1 MSDNDNRWRDKKE
14 FLDGCL
20 RCLEMVAADKLANG
34 NYLENEL
41 IHFKLHPGWASWD
54 VLRGK
59 ARSKNWKFQNPSLAW
74 ADLIPLEPEPSETEH
89 EPQIAEPFSETRTEN
104 SNSV

>member
-20 RCLEMVAADKLANG
+20 EMVAADKLANG
-34 NYLENEL
+34 NYLETEL
-41 IHFKLHPGWASWD
+41 THFKLHPGWASWK

-59 ARSKNWKFQNPSLAW
+59 ARSKNWKFPTLAW
-74 ADLIPLEPEPSETEH
+74 ADLILKPLKVESSEAEH
-89 EPQIAEPFSETRTEN
+89 EPQIAEAFSETRTEN